1 MLTERKFS
9 EFLRDLQQIER
20 ATPRTEEG
28 LSAQGDLILSA
39 FLRHT
44 AHDRGAVYLRD
55 ARNAPLRLVAKSD
68 TFAAPST
75 LDAPVP
81 DEVVDRFVDGARF
94 STITAASELDEG
106 AHTLIPIR
114 NSRDHYGVIALGRVE
129 TRSLAEGDL
138 EVLRAA
144 SRYLS
149 ALINSQR
156 MTSEVREGEFQLKYR
171 LWELESLYDIGL
183 SITST
188 LDLDKLADEILFR
201 TISLLNAR
209 RAALF
214 LRRGDNF
221 SLHRSF
227 GDVRCAFLEEE
238 LTDEKGRQLMNEG
251 VPIRF
256 DMGANCIFPDCETL
270 LAIPIRTNDQVIG
283 VLAAADRELRDG
295 GVGAFEENDLRVLS
309 LFANQVAIALE
320 NARLHQQALE
330 KQAMERELELA
341 ATIQRDILPQSCPEV
356 DGFEIDALSRPAKQ
370 LGGDYHAFFE
380 REGKLSVVVADVSG
394 KSVPAAILVSALHAA
409 LQLLFAEGRD
419 LGEIAT
425 ELNEHIHHW
434 SSENKFIT
442 LFIATIDAKHQAV
455 RYVNAGHNAPYV
467 VTPAGLDTLSSHGLP
482 IGIMSQTVYKTQAKP
497 FPLGSLL
504 VAYSDGITEAENG
517 TDEEFGSG
525 RLEAI
530 LTQYATESCAAIKHA
545 ISSAVDSFAAGVP
558 QHDDQTMV
566 LVRTLRTLKKKPA
579 EA

>member
-20 ATPRTEEG
+20 ASPRTEGG
-28 LSAQGDLILSA
+28 LTAQGDLILNA

-44 AHDRGAVYLRD
+44 THDRGAVYLRD
-55 ARNAPLRLVAKSD
+55 ARNAPLRLVAKS
-68 TFAAPST
+68 AAFDAPLT
-75 LDAPVP
+75 LDEPVP
-81 DEVVDRFVDGARF
+81 EEVVDRFVDAVRF
-94 STITAASELDEG
+94 SSTSAGGRIDFE
-106 AHTLIPIR
+106 AHTLVPIK
-114 NSRDHYGVIALGRVE
+114 NSRDHYGVIALARE
-129 TRSLAEGDL
+129 ESRSLAEGDL

-183 SITST
+183 SIAST

-214 LRRGDNF
+214 LRRDDRF

-238 LTDEKGRQLMNEG
+238 LTDEKGRQLMLEG
-251 VPIRF
+251 VPLRF

-270 LAIPIRTNDQVIG
+270 LAIPIRINDQVIG

-341 ATIQRDILPQSCPEV
+341 ATIQRDILPRFCPEV
-356 DGFEIDALSRPAKQ
+356 DGFEIDALSRPARQ

-380 REGKLSVVVADVSG
+380 REGKLSVCVADVAG

-409 LQLLFAEGRD
+409 LQLLFDEGRD
-419 LGEIAT
+419 LGDIAT
-425 ELNEHIHHW
+425 ELNKHIHHW

-442 LFIATIDAKHQAV
+442 LFIATIDVKRQTV

-467 VTPAGLDTLSSHGLP
+467 VTPSGLEMLSSHGLP
-482 IGIMSQTVYKTQAKP
+482 IGIMPQTVYQTQSWA

-504 VAYSDGITEAENG
+504 LAYSDGITEAENG
-517 TDEEFGSG
+517 TDEEFGTG

-530 LTQYATESCAAIKHA
+530 LGQYATESCAAIKHA

-558 QHDDQTMV
+558 QHDDQTIV
-566 LVRTLRTLKKKPA
+566 LVRTLRVLKNK
-579 EA
+579 